1 VLVVETTDAE
11 FDPESHARR
20 ASSFGAHAA
29 TYAQH
34 RPDYPDAAVDWALDL
49 VRTRNP
55 LRVLD
60 LGAGT
65 GKLTAALLRYGA
77 EVGMEVVAVEPD
89 GGMRAELQRRVPGV
103 TALAGSA
110 EDIPLPDGA
119 VDAVLVGQAFHWF
132 DQDRA
137 LPEIARVLRAEGVVC
152 ALWNYEDA
160 SVPWVAE
167 LTEVAGTSPGRM
179 ADQRRLQTHKAFA
192 PFERVVFEHSQRR
205 DADSLVATVG
215 TRSHTLVIEER
226 ERTELLDRVR
236 AYLLSRPETASGE
249 FDLPMVTIAVRA
261 VRG

>member
-1 VLVVETTDAE
+1 VKTTDTE
-11 FDPESHARR
+11 FDPELHARR
-20 ASSFGAHAA
+20 ASSFGAHAEV
-29 TYAQH
+29 YAQH
-34 RPDYPDAAVDWALDL
+34 RPDYPAAAVDWALDA
-49 VRTRNP
+49 VRARNP

-60 LGAGT
+60 LAAGT
-65 GKLTAALLRYGA
+65 GKLTEALLRHEA
-77 EVGMEVVAVEPD
+77 EVEVIAVEPD
-89 GGMRAELQRRVPGV
+89 AEMLAELQRRVPGV

-137 LPEIARVLRAEGVVC
+137 LPEIARVLRAEGVLC

-167 LTEVAGTSPGRM
+167 FTEVARTSPGRM
-179 ADQRRLQTHKAFA
+179 ADQRRLQTHQAFA

-215 TRSHTLVIEER
+215 TRSHTLVVEER
-226 ERTELLDRVR
+226 ERAELLDRVR

-261 VRG
+261 VRS